1 MGIGFGRAVNLILSI
16 HEDRGVRDAGKRREG
31 LAGPGQGAQEVAF
44 SGRSQFW
51 QEICPL
57 L

>member
-16 HEDRGVRDAGKRREG
+16 HEDRGVRDAGKRREEV
-31 LAGPGQGAQEVAF
+31 AGPGQGAQEVAF
-44 SGRSQFW
+44 SGTSQFW